1 MPRRFQAVWCP
12 LFVLLLAFH
21 CVACAAV
28 QNPVDLEARSDRWAR
43 PVQAEGLPNLFQ
55 VTPDLY
61 RSAQPTAVGMRSAE
75 DLGIRT
81 VLSLRTSNTD
91 PELAAG
97 TGLRLEH
104 VPITTWAV
112 GDEEMTAALRI
123 INTAP
128 KPLLL
133 HCYHGADRTGLTIAM
148 YRMIFQGWS
157 KEDAKE
163 ELVNGGYGFHS
174 IWRNIPKYIARQ
186 RNTALSKAVSGSDT
200 DMKATVAA
208 V

>member
-1 MPRRFQAVWCP
+1 M
-12 LFVLLLAFH
+12 
-21 CVACAAV
+21 
-28 QNPVDLEARSDRWAR
+28 
-43 PVQAEGLPNLFQ
+43 
-55 VTPDLY
+55 
-61 RSAQPTAVGMRSAE
+61 
-75 DLGIRT
+75 
-81 VLSLRTSNTD
+81 LSLRTSNTD

-174 IWRNIPKYIARQ
+174 IWRNIPKYIDEVDIEAIRAR
-186 RNTALSKAVSGSDT
+186 VMGD
-200 DMKATVAA
+200 D
-208 V
+208 

>member
-75 DLGIRT
+75 ELGIRT
-81 VLSLRTSNTD
+81 VLSLRTSNKD
-91 PELAAG
+91 LELAAG

-104 VPITTWAV
+104 VPIVTWDV
-112 GDEEMTAALRI
+112 GDEEIIEALRI

-157 KEDAKE
+157 REDAKA

-174 IWRNIPKYIARQ
+174 IWRNIPMYIDEVDLEAIRAQ
-186 RNTALSKAVSGSDT
+186 VLSGD
-200 DMKATVAA
+200 
-208 V
+208 